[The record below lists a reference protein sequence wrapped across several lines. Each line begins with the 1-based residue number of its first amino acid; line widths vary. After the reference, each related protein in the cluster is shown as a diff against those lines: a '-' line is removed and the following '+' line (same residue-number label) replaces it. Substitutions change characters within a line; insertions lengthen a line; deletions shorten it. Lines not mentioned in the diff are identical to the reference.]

1 MRFKEEMQGVDASM
15 RKDDIDL
22 TKLLEIEDE

>member
-1 MRFKEEMQGVDASM
+1 MRFKDEMQSVDASM